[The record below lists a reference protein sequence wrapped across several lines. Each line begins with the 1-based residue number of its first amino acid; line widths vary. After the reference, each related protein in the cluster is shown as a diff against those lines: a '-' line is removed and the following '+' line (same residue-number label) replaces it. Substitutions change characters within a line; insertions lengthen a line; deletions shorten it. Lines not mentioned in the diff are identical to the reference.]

1 MCGKIALTQITNT
14 EDEVLS
20 SAPKPKKRRVAESY
34 EANKYSDKVES
45 DFEKSL
51 ISQMAYNFFISDHYH
66 EVKDH
71 FAYLSEDPIT
81 LDKELKNLLQI
92 LWSTLPQTEKQ
103 NYEAKA
109 NKQLMI
115 RFDSPSEIS
124 PASTSDSISSYS
136 SSSTTP
142 KSTPVS
148 LPSKPVAPPAMTLP
162 KPQPIYIPPIS
173 QLTSMTS
180 AADAYNSRLQHY
192 FLSKQGLLPQGFSY
206 DMLLMS
212 QLLHTSSPYHFPNTP
227 MSPPMLSPYFYP
239 PNYHAYLKSIQS
251 QQSSMLNPSNSEN
264 SLNIRHSETKP
275 LSNDF
280 FKLSTLNSS
289 NQSEL
294 SERQLKGDIFVQ
306 KNIFNN
312 YVDCKNDYCFVGM
325 HLLKTVDKFGCYPSN
340 AKQNNNTYQSLGY
353 GTKSLNSTK

>member
-14 EDEVLS
+14 EDDANLP
-20 SAPKPKKRRVAESY
+20 SAPKSKKRRVAESY
-34 EANKYSDKVES
+34 EANKCPDKVES

-115 RFDSPSEIS
+115 RFDSPSESS
-124 PASTSDSISSYS
+124 PASISDSISSSS

-148 LPSKPVAPPAMTLP
+148 LPSKPLAPPALALP

-173 QLTSMTS
+173 QLTSMASS
-180 AADAYNSRLQHY
+180 ADVYNSRLQHY
-192 FLSKQGLLPQGFSY
+192 FLSKQGLFPQGISY
-206 DMLLMS
+206 DMLMMS
-212 QLLHTSSPYHFPNTP
+212 QLMHSSLYKNPTTPLTPPMFSPY
-227 MSPPMLSPYFYP
+227 YYP
-239 PNYHAYLKSIQS
+239 PNYQAYLKNIQS
-251 QQSSMLNPSNSEN
+251 QQASILTPSNSEN
-264 SLNIRHSETKP
+264 SLPIRHSESKP
-275 LSNDF
+275 LSSDF
-280 FKLSTLNSS
+280 FKLSTSNNT

-294 SERQLKGDIFVQ
+294 SERQLKGDVFIQ

-325 HLLKTVDKFGCYPSN
+325 HLLKTVNKFGCYPSDAN
-340 AKQNNNTYQSLGY
+340 KNSNSYQSLGY